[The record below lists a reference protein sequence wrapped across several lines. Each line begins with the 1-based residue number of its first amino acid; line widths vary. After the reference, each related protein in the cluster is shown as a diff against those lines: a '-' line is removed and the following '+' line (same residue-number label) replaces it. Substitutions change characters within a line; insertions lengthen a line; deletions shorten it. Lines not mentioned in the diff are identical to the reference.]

1 MPSTS
6 NSTARSTKRRAT
18 SSKKRTTATKATKPS
33 VERVAVVA
41 ACRTPF
47 LRIATGY
54 STVPARLL
62 SAHLVAELVERA
74 DIEKHEIQK
83 LVFGQVVMAPDAPN
97 IAREIVL
104 SANLPVTVDA
114 YSVSRACA
122 SSYQSAADVVLNIQA
137 GLIDV
142 GIAGGCDVMSQPP
155 ISFNKKMTEAM
166 VRSSYSKG
174 SKLKAFKGIGLKDL
188 IPTQPAIKEP
198 SSELTMGQAAEKMA
212 KENGISRED
221 QDAFAHRSHCN
232 STQAWQEGWFDEQVM
247 SVVMGPDYEAITQ
260 DNLVRK
266 NSELEKYAKLKPVFD
281 RDNGTVTAA
290 NSSPL
295 TDGAS
300 AVVLMSE
307 SKAKTLGCKPLGY
320 IKSHAFA
327 ALDPDWQMLM
337 GPSFATPLALDRAG
351 LSLAEIDLIDMHEA
365 FAAQVLSNTQA
376 FASNEFAQ
384 QRLGRKKAIGEID
397 FDKLNVSG
405 SSISLGHPFA
415 ATGTRQLTQMLYDL
429 KRTGGQYG
437 LITACAAGGL
447 GAAMILEA
455 A

>member
-1 MPSTS
+1 MH
-6 NSTARSTKRRAT
+6 TA
-18 SSKKRTTATKATKPS
+18 P
-33 VERVAVVA
+33 ERVAVIA
-41 ACRTPF
+41 GARTPF

-54 STVPARLL
+54 SATPARLL

-74 DIEKHEIQK
+74 DIDRASIEK
-83 LVFGQVVMAPDAPN
+83 LVFGQVVMSPAAPN

-104 SANLPVTVDA
+104 GANLPVETDA

-122 SSYQSAADVVLNIQA
+122 SSYQSAADIAMNIQA
-137 GLIDV
+137 GIIDTGV
-142 GIAGGCDVMSQPP
+142 AGGCDVMSQPP

-221 QDAFAHRSHCN
+221 QDALAHRSHSN
-232 STQAWQEGWFDEQVM
+232 AARAWEQGWFDEQVM
-247 SVVMGPDYEAITQ
+247 SVVMGPDYQAISK
-260 DNLVRK
+260 DNLVRAG
-266 NSELEKYAKLKPVFD
+266 SELSKYAKLKPVFD
-281 RDNGTVTAA
+281 RENGSVTAA

-300 AVVLMSE
+300 AVILMSE
-307 SKAKTLGCKPLGY
+307 SKAKALGYTPLGY
-320 IKSHAFA
+320 IKSFAFA
-327 ALDPDWQMLM
+327 ALDPNWQMLM
-337 GPSFATPLALDRAG
+337 GPSFASPKALDQAG
-351 LSLAEIDLIDMHEA
+351 LSLKDIDLIDMHEA

-376 FASNEFAQ
+376 FASKKFAQ
-384 QRLGRKKAIGEID
+384 ERLNRSEPLGEID
-397 FDKLNVSG
+397 VDKLNVSG

-429 KRTGGQYG
+429 KRTDGQHG

-447 GAAMILEA
+447 GAAMVLESA
-455 A
+455 

>member
-1 MPSTS
+1 MTHTS
-6 NSTARSTKRRAT
+6 
-18 SSKKRTTATKATKPS
+18 
-33 VERVAVVA
+33 ERVAVIAGV
-41 ACRTPF
+41 RTPF
-47 LRIATGY
+47 LRIASGY
-54 STVPARLL
+54 STIPARLL

-74 DIEKHEIQK
+74 DIDKNLIEK
-83 LVFGQVVMAPDAPN
+83 LVFGQVVMSPDAPN
-97 IAREIVL
+97 IAREVVL
-104 SANLPVTVDA
+104 GANLPVETDA

-122 SSYQSAADVVLNIQA
+122 SSHQSAADIAMNIQA
-137 GLIDV
+137 GMIDV

-166 VRSSYSKG
+166 VRSTYHKG

-198 SSELTMGQAAEKMA
+198 SSELTMGQAAEQMA
-212 KENGISRED
+212 KENGISRAD
-221 QDAFAHRSHCN
+221 QDALAHRSHIN
-232 STQAWQEGWFDEQVM
+232 AAKAWEEGWFDEQVM
-247 SVVMGPDYEAITQ
+247 SVIMGPDYQAISK
-260 DNLVRK
+260 DNLVRPG
-266 NSELEKYAKLKPVFD
+266 SELDKYAKLKPVFD
-281 RDNGTVTAA
+281 RENGSVTAA

-307 SKAKTLGCKPLGY
+307 SKAKALGHTPLGY
-320 IKSHAFA
+320 IKSYAFA
-327 ALDPDWQMLM
+327 ALDPNWQMLM
-337 GPSFATPLALDRAG
+337 GPAFASPKALDSAG
-351 LSLAEIDLIDMHEA
+351 LTLKDMDLIDMHEA

-376 FASNEFAQ
+376 FASKKFAQ
-384 QRLGRKKAIGEID
+384 ERLGRSEAIGEID
-397 FDKLNVSG
+397 FDKFNVSG

-429 KRTGGQYG
+429 KRTGGQHG

-447 GAAMILEA
+447 GAAMVLEA

>member
-1 MPSTS
+1 MPQ
-6 NSTARSTKRRAT
+6 
-18 SSKKRTTATKATKPS
+18 SS
-33 VERVAVVA
+33 ERVAIIA
-41 ACRTPF
+41 GARTPF

-54 STVPARLL
+54 STTPARLL

-74 DIEKHEIQK
+74 DIDKNLIEK
-83 LVFGQVVMAPDAPN
+83 LVFGQVVMSPNAPN
-97 IAREIVL
+97 IAREVVL
-104 SANLPVTVDA
+104 GANLPVETDA

-122 SSYQSAADVVLNIQA
+122 SSYQSAADVAMNIQS
-137 GLIDV
+137 GVIDA

-166 VRSSYSKG
+166 VSSTYNKG

-188 IPTQPAIKEP
+188 LPTQPAIKEP

-212 KENGISRED
+212 KENAISRND
-221 QDAFAHRSHCN
+221 QDELAHRSHVN
-232 STQAWQEGWFDEQVM
+232 AAKAWEEGWFDEQVM
-247 SVVMGPDYEAITQ
+247 SVIMGPKYQAISK
-260 DNLVRK
+260 DNLFRAG
-266 NSELEKYAKLKPVFD
+266 SELSKYAKLKPVFD
-281 RDNGTVTAA
+281 RSGGSVTAA

-300 AVVLMSE
+300 AVILMSE
-307 SKAKTLGCKPLGY
+307 SKAKSLGYAPLGY
-320 IKSHAFA
+320 IKSFAFA
-327 ALDPDWQMLM
+327 AIDPNWQMLM
-337 GPSFATPLALDRAG
+337 GPSFASPKALDLAGLALKD
-351 LSLAEIDLIDMHEA
+351 IDLVDMHEA

-376 FASNEFAQ
+376 FASKKFAQ
-384 QRLGRKKAIGEID
+384 ERLNRNDAIGEID
-397 FDKLNVSG
+397 FDKFNVSG
-405 SSISLGHPFA
+405 SSIALGHPFA

-447 GAAMILEA
+447 GAAMVLEA